1 LQMRRIRYKFYAKI
15 SKKGGGKVCKIVEF
29 GTISTRKSAK
39 REVVNFANVGLA

>member
-1 LQMRRIRYKFYAKI
+1 MKMRRIWYNFYAKI
-15 SKKGGGKVCKIVEF
+15 SKKGAEFCKCVEF